1 MGRAEGQQ
9 AARGRGRPAAA
20 TREAVLAA
28 ARSVFRTGERVDAQA
43 IAAQLGISRATI
55 YRWFGSRDGLVGE
68 VMAEEFRRGIAHA
81 ERNARSTG
89 AAKILD
95 TLVDTCSWLANSR
108 ELQAY
113 LKAEQLT
120 ALRIITA
127 ANGRVQPEAVRAVQ
141 ELLRQAEADG
151 GHLPNIAL
159 PVLAFTLVR
168 LAEAFLY
175 TQYNEAV
182 ELNSDL
188 GHLRTVASALL
199 GLPHD

>member
-9 AARGRGRPAAA
+9 EARGRGRPAAA

-28 ARSVFRTGERVDAQA
+28 ARSAFRAGERVDAQA
-43 IAAQLGISRATI
+43 VAAQLGISRATI

-68 VMAEEFRRGIAHA
+68 VMAEEFRRGIARA
-81 ERNARSTG
+81 ERNARSAG
-89 AAKILD
+89 ATKILD
-95 TLVDTCSWLANSR
+95 TLIDTCSWLANSP
-108 ELQAY
+108 EFQAY

-120 ALRIITA
+120 ALRAITA
-127 ANGRVQPEAVRAVQ
+127 ANGRVQPEAVRALQDLV
-141 ELLRQAEADG
+141 RRAEAEDG
-151 GHLPNIAL
+151 YLPNIAP

-175 TQYNEAV
+175 TQYSEAV
-182 ELNSDL
+182 ELNTDL
-188 GHLRTVASALL
+188 THLRTVASALL